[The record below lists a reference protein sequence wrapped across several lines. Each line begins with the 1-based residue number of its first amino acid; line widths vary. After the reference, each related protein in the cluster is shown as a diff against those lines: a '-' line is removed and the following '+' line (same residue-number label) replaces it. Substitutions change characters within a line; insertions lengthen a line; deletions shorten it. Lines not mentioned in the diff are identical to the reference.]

1 LELIFFR
8 FGFKI
13 FSLKKKEFAQKK
25 EIDDRKQLV
34 KQAERATK

>member
-1 LELIFFR
+1 
-8 FGFKI
+8 
-13 FSLKKKEFAQKK
+13 LKKKEFAQKK